1 MTPVNPYA
9 PPQFEA
15 SGKNDK
21 KYDSIGGWLILVSIG
36 LTVTTFANLVEV
48 VRCFALLRADDGSLS
63 MSFLICAML
72 ESGALA
78 IGALVGLVLMFRR
91 SSMFPKFAIG
101 LIVVSLLLSLGD
113 LVFMGP
119 DPDTNSDL
127 VGSLARCAI
136 WIPYFIRSKRVEKT
150 FVN

>member
-36 LTVTTFANLVEV
+36 LAGTTIGNLVEV
-48 VRCFALLRADDGSLS
+48 VQCFALLGSDDGSLS
-63 MSFLICAML
+63 MSFLICTML

-91 SSMFPKFAIG
+91 SSMFPKYAIG
-101 LIVVSLLLSLGD
+101 LTVVSLLFSLGD
-113 LVFMGP
+113 LVFMGS
-119 DPDTNSDL
+119 DQDTNSEL